1 MNVVMQDGGAN
12 KVILVNGSEWK
23 TVYETLD

>member
-1 MNVVMQDGGAN
+1 MQDGGAN